1 VAYSKA
7 GNLRQPLHS
16 SKELQLMV
24 QASRAI
30 LETDQNELREGRRL
44 HFYGKGEV
52 IPLVSQ
58 GVWQVCQGIVQLSTL
73 CQNGE
78 EVWLGWAEPS
88 TFFGQWFSLLES
100 YQATALSDV
109 HLTWFSLAEINA
121 SPRLAQIVLPQ
132 MVRQLRQTEALL
144 AISGQRRV
152 EDRLQHLLLL
162 MKREI
167 GQPVPSGTRL
177 AVRLTHQNL
186 ANAIGTTRVTVT
198 RLLSKLKNEGAIV
211 IDRDRHIIIKNDSFQ
226 NIADW

>member
-1 VAYSKA
+1 M
-7 GNLRQPLHS
+7 P
-16 SKELQLMV
+16 

-30 LETDQNELREGRRL
+30 LETEQGDLREGRRL
-44 HFYGKGEV
+44 HFYAKGEV

-58 GVWQVCQGIVQLSTL
+58 GVWQVSQGLVQLSTL
-73 CQNGE
+73 CHNGE

-88 TFFGQWFSLLES
+88 TFFGQWFSLLKT

-109 HLTWFSLAEINA
+109 NLIWFSLAEINA

-132 MVRQLRQTEALL
+132 MVRRMRQTEALL
-144 AISGQRRV
+144 AIAGHRRV

-167 GQPVPSGTRL
+167 GEPVEEGTRL
-177 AVRLTHQNL
+177 GVRLTHQNL

-198 RLLSKLKNEGAIV
+198 RLLSKLKSEGAITL
-211 IDRDRHIIIKNDSFQ
+211 DRDRHIILKDDSFK
-226 NIADW
+226 NVADW

>member
-1 VAYSKA
+1 M
-7 GNLRQPLHS
+7 P
-16 SKELQLMV
+16 
-24 QASRAI
+24 QASKAI
-30 LETDQNELREGRRL
+30 LETDHNDVREGRRL
-44 HFYGKGEV
+44 HFYAKGEL

-58 GVWQVCQGIVQLSTL
+58 GVWQVCQGLVQLSTL
-73 CQNGE
+73 CRNGE

-88 TFFGQWFSLLES
+88 TFFGQWFSLLQS

-109 HLTWFSLAEINA
+109 HLIWFSLAEINA

-132 MVRQLRQTEALL
+132 MVRRMRQTEAML

-167 GQPVPSGTRL
+167 GQAVPEGTRL
-177 AVRLTHQNL
+177 GVRLTHQNL

-198 RLLSKLKNEGAIV
+198 RLLSKLKSEGAITF
-211 IDRDRHIIIKNDSFQ
+211 DRDRHIILKDESFKNV
-226 NIADW
+226 ADW

>member
-1 VAYSKA
+1 MS
-7 GNLRQPLHS
+7 
-16 SKELQLMV
+16 
-24 QASRAI
+24 QASGGI
-30 LETDQNELREGRRL
+30 LESYRHEPQEGRRL
-44 HFYGKGEV
+44 HFYAKGDE

-58 GVWQVCQGIVQLSTL
+58 GVWQVCQGLVQVSTI

-88 TFFGQWFSLLES
+88 TFFGQCFSLLRS
-100 YQATALSDV
+100 YRAIALCDV
-109 HLTWFSLAEINA
+109 QLTWFSQAEINA

-132 MVRQLRQTEALL
+132 LVRRIQQIEALL
-144 AISGQRRV
+144 AIAGQRRV

-167 GQPVPSGTRL
+167 GQPVTEGTRL
-177 AVRLTHQNL
+177 GVRITHQNL

-198 RLLSKLKNEGAIV
+198 RLLSKLKGEGKISF
-211 IDRDRHIIIKNDSFQ
+211 DCDRHIILKEDSFS

>member
-1 VAYSKA
+1 M
-7 GNLRQPLHS
+7 P
-16 SKELQLMV
+16 
-24 QASRAI
+24 QATRAI
-30 LETDQNELREGRRL
+30 LNTEHNELRDGRRL
-44 HFYGKGEV
+44 HFYGKGET

-88 TFFGQWFSLLES
+88 TFFGQWFSLLQT

-109 HLTWFSLAEINA
+109 HLIWFSLAEINA
-121 SPRLAQIVLPQ
+121 SPRLAQTLLPQ
-132 MVRQLRQTEALL
+132 MVRRQRQTEALL

-167 GQPVPSGTRL
+167 GESVAEGTRIG
-177 AVRLTHQNL
+177 VRLTHQNL

-198 RLLSKLKNEGAIV
+198 RLLSKLKNEGAIG
-211 IDRDRHIIIKNDSFQ
+211 IDRDRHIILKSDSFK
-226 NIADW
+226 NVADW

>member
-1 VAYSKA
+1 M
-7 GNLRQPLHS
+7 
-16 SKELQLMV
+16 LQT
-24 QASRAI
+24 SRVV
-30 LETDQNELREGRRL
+30 LDLDQYEPKEGRRL
-44 HFYGKGEV
+44 HFFAKGEK

-58 GVWQVCQGIVQLSTL
+58 GIWQVFQGLVQLTTF
-73 CQNGE
+73 CHNGE

-88 TFFGQWFSLLES
+88 TFFGQWFSLLQT

-132 MVRQLRQTEALL
+132 MVRRIRQTEALL

-152 EDRLQHLLLL
+152 EDRLQQLLLL

-167 GQPVPSGTRL
+167 GQPVGEGTRIG
-177 AVRLTHQNL
+177 VRLTHQNL

-198 RLLSKLKNEGAIV
+198 RLLSKLRSEGAITL
-211 IDRDRHIIIKNDSFQ
+211 DGDRHIVLNNDSFK
-226 NIADW
+226 NVADW

>member
-1 VAYSKA
+1 M
-7 GNLRQPLHS
+7 P
-16 SKELQLMV
+16 
-24 QASRAI
+24 QATRAI
-30 LETDQNELREGRRL
+30 LDTQHNELRDGRRL
-44 HFYGKGEV
+44 HFYSKGET

-88 TFFGQWFSLLES
+88 TFFGQWFSLLQT

-109 HLTWFSLAEINA
+109 NLIWFSLAEINA
-121 SPRLAQIVLPQ
+121 SPRLAQTLLPQ
-132 MVRQLRQTEALL
+132 MVRRQRQTEALL

-167 GQPVPSGTRL
+167 GESVAQGTRIG
-177 AVRLTHQNL
+177 VRLTHQNL

-198 RLLSKLKNEGAIV
+198 RLLSKLKNEGAIS
-211 IDRDRHIIIKNDSFQ
+211 IDRDRHIILKNDSFQ

>member
-1 VAYSKA
+1 M
-7 GNLRQPLHS
+7 
-16 SKELQLMV
+16 QLMP

-30 LETDQNELREGRRL
+30 LETDHHELKEGRRL
-44 HFYGKGEV
+44 HFYAKGEV

-58 GVWQVCQGIVQLSTL
+58 GVWQVCQGMVQLSTL

-88 TFFGQWFSLLES
+88 TFFGQWFSLLQT

-109 HLTWFSLAEINA
+109 HLIWFSLAEIHA
-121 SPRLAQIVLPQ
+121 SPRLAQTVLPH
-132 MVRQLRQTEALL
+132 MARRLRQTEALL

-167 GQPVPSGTRL
+167 GQPVTEGTRL
-177 AVRLTHQNL
+177 GVRLTHQNL

-198 RLLSKLKNEGAIV
+198 RLLSKLKSEGAIL
-211 IDRDRHIIIKNDSFQ
+211 IDRDRHIIIKNDSFK